1 MAFHLCTVVR
11 SEVQCADASGTKRG
25 KNVAGRGRTR
35 GSGKERGDFLAAK
48 IENVAPLRPN
58 SEGVR
63 ERTRGIEAGIVGDV
77 IGHVQAAG

>member
-1 MAFHLCTVVR
+1 V
-11 SEVQCADASGTKRG
+11 
-25 KNVAGRGRTR
+25 VAGK
-35 GSGKERGDFLAAK
+35 SAAIFSRRK